1 MVIQMDEVSTN
12 TVEID
17 EIRVLRARISTLET
31 ENESLRDDISELEK
45 EMEYIS
51 RSKHTKRKRNDEL
64 D

>member
-1 MVIQMDEVSTN
+1 MHEVSTN

>member
-1 MVIQMDEVSTN
+1 MDEVSTN
-12 TVEID
+12 TVETD